1 METETKDR
9 QDAAAPDT
17 KRIVI
22 EQEPRQAQ
30 AVYCK
35 CGSLV
40 AACMAPH
47 CYEDSEWQKDVRKF
61 SKDGYK
67 IKMVDPEE
75 VRLTLDSCKC
85 KPNQAALAL

>member
-1 METETKDR
+1 MSQNTEQGRDSV
-9 QDAAAPDT
+9 QLEG
-17 KRIVI
+17 IVI
-22 EQEPRQAQ
+22 EQEPRKAQ

-61 SKDGYK
+61 SKEGYK

-85 KPNQAALAL
+85 KQNQAALAL